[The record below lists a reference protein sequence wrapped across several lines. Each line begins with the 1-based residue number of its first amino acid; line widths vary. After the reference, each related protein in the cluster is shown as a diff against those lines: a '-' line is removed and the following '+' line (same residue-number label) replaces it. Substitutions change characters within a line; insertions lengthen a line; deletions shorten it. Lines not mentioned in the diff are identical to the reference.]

1 MALIEKQSLRPGG
14 DGADP
19 ERVQGEAAKAPSP
32 SDAAPRGP
40 ASRTTWTVTVAAFV
54 VSALLGFVVDRANTR
69 VQAREEREH
78 ARSTLRP
85 YADKLTAAAGRRVAQ
100 ISGLRAFVQSRRD
113 YDVLT
118 REFNAF
124 SEGLLGSGFVRA
136 VELVRGD
143 RIVLIHPL
151 AGNEAALALDLR
163 NHPRADVRRDFLR
176 AAATDSIVL
185 SGPLPLAQG
194 GAGLI
199 VRQRVRTTFS
209 ATAHQVALVFDVQG
223 LLADIG
229 LAEAPRGFSVALY
242 DRAGRR
248 VAATTDSL
256 PRDPERVVVQLADG
270 DWELRG
276 GPSAGW
282 TSASWSHVWPLRVAI
297 ALITLLVTL
306 VASTITGREAR
317 LSQAVERRTASLRE
331 LIAEHRKTIEAQQ
344 LTERA
349 LASSEERLRLALAAS
364 RSITFALELPG
375 GQMTWL
381 ENGPSLLGLREAGE
395 PADTIERALRAADPR
410 DQALARAAFAKA
422 RRAPGQG
429 AFEMRAIRV
438 DGERRWL
445 AVTWLSQDD
454 ADGVVCRIVGTVT
467 DITARKEL
475 EEQFLHAQK
484 MQALG
489 ALAGGVAHDFN
500 NMLTVILGAGHMAR
514 MCLKEG
520 AAPDAIAGDLDAVIT
535 AGERASVL
543 TSQLLAFSRRQVVQ
557 RRHFDAKILIG
568 GMGTMLQ
575 RLVGEGIRVETALP
589 DETVPLFADPGQIT
603 QVVMNLA
610 VNARDAMSAGGVLR
624 IGLRVAGRPD
634 GVPLPNESL
643 QAERFAVLSVS
654 DTGCGIDPTIRPRVF
669 DPFFTTKPVGQGTG
683 LGLSTVY
690 GIVMQLEGTLRLTS
704 EVGVGTT
711 VDVYLPVA
719 TDAAVSATPSMA
731 APAVV
736 VPTGQTVLLAEDE
749 LGLRQ
754 VVERVLS
761 GAGYRVIG
769 AADGVAAL
777 AVAHAHDG
785 PIDLLVTDVMMPR
798 LGGLELASALLAER
812 PSLRVLFMSGYPQ
825 GAGQGTPITLSDAQF
840 LAKPFTPTDVLAAVG
855 RALAAD

>member
-1 MALIEKQSLRPGG
+1 MTEKRRSGSTEDGG
-14 DGADP
+14 DAERAPVAGAETPHADT
-19 ERVQGEAAKAPSP
+19 
-32 SDAAPRGP
+32 
-40 ASRTTWTVTVAAFV
+40 ASRRPHPSNTWLVTLVTFV
-54 VSALLGFVVDRANTR
+54 LAALLGIVIDRANAR
-69 VQAREEREH
+69 VQLREERER
-78 ARSTLRP
+78 ARSALRP
-85 YADKLTAAAGRRVAQ
+85 YADNLAAATGRRVAQ

-113 YDVLT
+113 YDALV

-124 SEGLLGSGFVRA
+124 SAGLLGSGSLRA
-136 VELVRGD
+136 VQLVRDG

-151 AGNEAALALDLR
+151 VGNEAALALNLR
-163 NHPRADVRRDFLR
+163 SDRREEVRRGFLR
-176 AAATDSIVL
+176 ASVTDSVIL
-185 SGPLPLAQG
+185 SGPF
-194 GAGLI
+194 GLI
-199 VRQRVRTTFS
+199 QGDSGLVVRQRVRTAFS
-209 ATAHQVALVFDVQG
+209 ATEHQVALVLDLRG
-223 LLADIG
+223 LLAEVG
-229 LAEAPRGFSVALY
+229 LSEAPPGFGMALY
-242 DRAGRR
+242 DRAARR
-248 VAATTDSL
+248 VAMTADPL
-256 PRDPERVVVQLADG
+256 PRDPERLAVRVTDG

-276 GPSAGW
+276 GPSVGW
-282 TSASWSHVWPLRVAI
+282 TAANWTNVWPLRLAI
-297 ALITLLVTL
+297 VLITLLVTL
-306 VASTITGREAR
+306 VAAIVTGREAR
-317 LSQAVERRTASLRE
+317 LSWAVERRTASLRE
-331 LIAEHRKTIEAQQ
+331 LVEEHRHTIEVQR

-381 ENGPSLLGLREAGE
+381 EDGPSLLGLREAGE
-395 PADTIERALRAADPR
+395 PADTIERALRVVDPR
-410 DQALARAAFAKA
+410 DRVLAQTAFAEA

-429 AFEMRAIRV
+429 AFEMRAIGA
-438 DGERRWL
+438 DGVRRWL
-445 AVTWLSQDD
+445 SVTWLSQAG
-454 ADGVVCRIVGTVT
+454 ADGMVCRIVGTVT

-500 NMLTVILGAGHMAR
+500 NLLTVILGAGHMAR
-514 MCLKEG
+514 MSLKEG
-520 AAPDAIAGDLDAVIT
+520 AASDAIAGDLDAVIT

-543 TSQLLAFSRRQVVQ
+543 TAQLLAFSRRQVVQ
-557 RRHFDAKILIG
+557 RRHFDASRLVG
-568 GMGTMLQ
+568 GMATMLQ
-575 RLVGEGIRVETALP
+575 RLVGEGIRVETTLP
-589 DETVPLFADPGQIT
+589 DDTVPLFADPGQIT

-610 VNARDAMSAGGVLR
+610 VNARDAMPAGGVLR

-634 GVPLPNESL
+634 GAPLPNESL
-643 QAERFAVLSVS
+643 HAERFAVLSIS
-654 DTGCGIDPTIRPRVF
+654 DTGCGIDSAIRHRVF
-669 DPFFTTKPVGQGTG
+669 DPFFTTKPVGHGTG

-704 EVGVGTT
+704 EVGAGTT

-719 TDAAVSATPSMA
+719 TDVTIKATPA
-731 APAVV
+731 TAGPAVIE
-736 VPTGQTVLLAEDE
+736 TSGQTVLIAEDE

-777 AVAHAHDG
+777 AIANTHDG
-785 PIDLLVTDVMMPR
+785 PIDLLVTDVVMPR

-840 LAKPFTPTDVLAAVG
+840 IAKPFTPADLLEAVG